1 MIAPASASAGGARA
15 VTVKKYN
22 RKPTNTFQKGENLVI
37 FLETVKSKG
46 IKLVN
51 IGPDDLQGGNQRL
64 ILGLTWTLI
73 LRYEVQKYG
82 AGEMELLKW
91 VEKTTEGY
99 KGARK
104 LRQLRQQLRRC
115 NCLAKRCVR
124 YSPCALCA
132 PAVATAPAPKCSVR
146 FHIRAQAST

>member
-1 MIAPASASAGGARA
+1 M
-15 VTVKKYN
+15 KKYN
-22 RKPTNTFQKGENLVI
+22 RKPINTFQKGENLVI

-99 KGARK
+99 KGARA
-104 LRQLRQQLRRC
+104 RRAC
-115 NCLAKRCVR
+115 AKWPPPFPDAAIDAAFDTMR
-124 YSPCALCA
+124 
-132 PAVATAPAPKCSVR
+132 PARPVLSD
-146 FHIRAQAST
+146 

>member
-51 IGPDDLQGGNQRL
+51 LGPDDLQGGNQRL

-99 KGARK
+99 KGARQ
-104 LRQLRQQLRRC
+104 LRQLRQQLRRS
-115 NCLAKRCVR
+115 NCPGPREALR
-124 YSPCALCA
+124 SIFALCTLR
-132 PAVATAPAPKCSVR
+132 PR
-146 FHIRAQAST
+146 RGHRACA